1 MTLGDEMSRDCDVE
15 PDDTMVRI
23 KRKRIYDPQHGRI
36 AGGTAAAPV
45 RSVPARCCA
54 ARTINIAGYAAHA
67 VPRAAADDNCTGTDQ
82 EQQDMTRNSY
92 ATADPKTL
100 KASGCN
106 PNQLCAEQQAQ
117 LVAEVKHQGR
127 LLKPIVVRDD
137 GGQLVIV
144 DGEQNWAAALRAWSG
159 RGTD

>member
-1 MTLGDEMSRDCDVE
+1 MGESLAEQQRPLSEVCR
-15 PDDTMVRI
+15 PD
-23 KRKRIYDPQHGRI
+23 
-36 AGGTAAAPV
+36 AAPQGP
-45 RSVPARCCA
+45 SILPAMRPTLSRERRLMTTA
-54 ARTINIAGYAAHA
+54 
-67 VPRAAADDNCTGTDQ
+67 TGTDQ